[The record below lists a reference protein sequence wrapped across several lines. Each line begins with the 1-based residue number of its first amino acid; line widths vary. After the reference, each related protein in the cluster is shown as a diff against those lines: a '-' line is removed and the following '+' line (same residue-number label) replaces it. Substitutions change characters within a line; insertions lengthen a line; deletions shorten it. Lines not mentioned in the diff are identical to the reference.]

1 MGRRVMPAP
10 SAPRV
15 GGVLTAG
22 LVALTLGF
30 LLIEGG
36 VEIGAVTIPHNPLCG
51 WCAVAAGLLFML
63 AAALIYV
70 QGKKN

>member
-1 MGRRVMPAP
+1 MPAP
-10 SAPRV
+10 SVPRV

-22 LVALTLGF
+22 LITLTLGF

-51 WCAVAAGLLFML
+51 WSAVAAGVLFIL

-70 QGKKN
+70 RGRKK

>member
-1 MGRRVMPAP
+1 MPAP

-22 LVALTLGF
+22 LAALTLGVW
-30 LLIEGG
+30 LIEGG
-36 VEIGAVTIPHNPLCG
+36 VEIGTLTIPHNPLCG
-51 WCAVAAGLLFML
+51 WCAVAAGVLFIL

-70 QGKKN
+70 RGKKK